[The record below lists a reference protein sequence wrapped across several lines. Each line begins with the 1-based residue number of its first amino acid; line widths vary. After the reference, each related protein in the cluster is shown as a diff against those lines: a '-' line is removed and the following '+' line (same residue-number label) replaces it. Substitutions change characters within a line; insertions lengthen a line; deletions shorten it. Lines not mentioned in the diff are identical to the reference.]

1 MKYKIVPWAPI
12 YSHVT
17 QKTLI
22 DNVANQHLSQFP
34 DHMFKNRW
42 LDDKRSIQNLFKDNK
57 FINDIKLPSVTVSY
71 ETDDDPK
78 NTLEQ
83 GDWPYTYASHFI
95 AGNLKTF
102 YWKIYKDPITKS
114 EIYMA
119 PVRMKITLT
128 FKYLFPDIN
137 TRDDV
142 YRWMLMNFR
151 YSGPPTTYGLHNDV
165 YAPIPNVM
173 LNYLANVKGANISDQ
188 QNLNVFN
195 LDLMQNSNKRL
206 ILRKT
211 NAADKK
217 SSRMMFLKYEMPH
230 MQIIQIQKPEK
241 EDGELKGQTKTNFGI
256 TEVLEFEPYVP
267 QMFITRIP
275 EMVNGMITPDTY
287 KQVSVSNLGVD
298 DRLFKTRNYTKDPV
312 SKYLHGVKDLTVISN
327 MEFTIDHNGEE
338 TIDIDTEIYGPMHLD
353 IKNILLSRKE
363 DPNQFYQI
371 YLFVYDTK
379 LTQGVDYTVNW
390 ETNLITI
397 KNSIPNGNYKLVSCA
412 RRREL
417 EPYMRNY
424 LIHNPDEYNKLF
436 PPKKVKEPYQK
447 KFNGSMVSY
456 DAAGKDEGDNYVE

>member
-17 QKTLI
+17 QRSLI
-22 DNVANQHLSQFP
+22 DNVANQHLSRFP
-34 DHMFKNRW
+34 DRMFKNRW

-83 GDWPYTYASHFI
+83 GDWPYSYASHFI
-95 AGNLKTF
+95 AGDLKTF

-114 EIYMA
+114 EIYMT

-128 FKYLFPDIN
+128 FKYLFPDIH
-137 TRDDV
+137 TRDDI

-151 YSGPPTTYGLHNDV
+151 YSGPPETYGLHNVV
-165 YAPIPNVM
+165 YSPIPNVM
-173 LNYLANVKGANISDQ
+173 LDYLAAVKGYDLKDQ
-188 QNLNVFN
+188 TQLNNFN
-195 LDLMQNSNKRL
+195 RDLMQNSQRRL
-206 ILRKT
+206 VLRKV
-211 NAADKK
+211 NPSDKRSK
-217 SSRMMFLKYEMPH
+217 QMMYLKYEMPH

-256 TEVLEFEPYVP
+256 TETLEFEPYVP
-267 QMFITRIP
+267 QMFITNIP

-312 SKYLHGVKDLTVISN
+312 SKFLHGVKNLTTIAN
-327 MEFTIDHNGEE
+327 IEFTIDHNGEE
-338 TIDIDTEIYGPMHLD
+338 TIDIDSELYGPMHLD
-353 IKNILLSRKE
+353 IQKILLSRHI
-363 DPNQFYQI
+363 DPNQFYSI
-371 YLFVYDTK
+371 LLFVYDTK
-379 LTQGVDYTVNW
+379 LTQGVDYTVDW
-390 ETNLITI
+390 ENNLITI
-397 KNSIPNGNYKLVSCA
+397 KNSILNGNYKLVTCA

-424 LIHNPDEYNKLF
+424 LIHNPEYDKIF
-436 PPKKVKEPYQK
+436 PPKKLKMVDPK
-447 KFNGSMVSY
+447 KFNGSMISY